1 MAVVVHGRLRAQ
13 RTSEE
18 GEVVRREI
26 GRGEPV
32 GEIGVLTGDHR
43 AADVIAIRDT
53 DVLRVPRD
61 AATQVLAA
69 APDVLGPLLRV
80 MASRLRDPVLTPGRV
95 TTVQLVPLGDVDLAG
110 AVDALATGVTT
121 IGGTAVVPGRSG
133 VETPATPDDL
143 KVLIDQADA
152 DGSVALLPDDGRA
165 EWWQLACGRQADLV
179 LLVGEGAHP
188 TFPAPARQHLQA
200 LREAGV
206 TPSRDLLLIHPSGT
220 TLPSGTRRWLER
232 VDVERHHHLRTSDDR
247 HAERMARHFLGRSQ
261 GLVLSGGGAR
271 AMAHL
276 GAYRA
281 FREAGFPIDHVGGS
295 SIGGLVSAQIAGEG
309 DPEELVDLDRA
320 EFQKANFGRRLT
332 LPVVSLLSIRKAIPL
347 FDSLFGDRDLADSWI
362 PCFVTA
368 VDFTECTLEIRDR
381 GPAGMWTR
389 ATASPPGL
397 WPPVVDDQGHV
408 MVDGGVL
415 DNLPVDPMR
424 RRDVTRVASVNVSAR
439 RSLTVDAAT
448 GEIAS
453 WADYLKR
460 TIQSRGAPAYPNI
473 AGLLLRMGVVTSLSA
488 QADAIRRS
496 DLYVEPPVDQ
506 YGLSA
511 YRAFDEIVDAGYRS
525 AAEALEVA
533 AGAPE
538 LEWSA

>member
-1 MAVVVHGRLRAQ
+1 
-13 RTSEE
+13 
-18 GEVVRREI
+18 
-26 GRGEPV
+26 
-32 GEIGVLTGDHR
+32 
-43 AADVIAIRDT
+43 
-53 DVLRVPRD
+53 
-61 AATQVLAA
+61 
-69 APDVLGPLLRV
+69 
-80 MASRLRDPVLTPGRV
+80 
-95 TTVQLVPLGDVDLAG
+95 
-110 AVDALATGVTT
+110 
-121 IGGTAVVPGRSG
+121 
-133 VETPATPDDL
+133 
-143 KVLIDQADA
+143 
-152 DGSVALLPDDGRA
+152 
-165 EWWQLACGRQADLV
+165 
-179 LLVGEGAHP
+179 
-188 TFPAPARQHLQA
+188 
-200 LREAGV
+200 
-206 TPSRDLLLIHPSGT
+206 
-220 TLPSGTRRWLER
+220 
-232 VDVERHHHLRTSDDR
+232 
-247 HAERMARHFLGRSQ
+247 
-261 GLVLSGGGAR
+261 
-271 AMAHL
+271 MAHL

-295 SIGGLVSAQIAGEG
+295 SIGGVVSVQVAGEG
-309 DPEELVDLDRA
+309 DPEELVALDRA

-347 FDSLFGDRDLADSWI
+347 FDSLFGDQDLADSWI

-496 DLYVEPPVDQ
+496 DLYVEPPVDD

-511 YRAFDEIVDAGYRS
+511 YKAFDEIVEAGYRS
-525 AAEALEVA
+525 AVDALEAA
-533 AGAPE
+533 AGSPR
-538 LEWSA
+538 LEWAG